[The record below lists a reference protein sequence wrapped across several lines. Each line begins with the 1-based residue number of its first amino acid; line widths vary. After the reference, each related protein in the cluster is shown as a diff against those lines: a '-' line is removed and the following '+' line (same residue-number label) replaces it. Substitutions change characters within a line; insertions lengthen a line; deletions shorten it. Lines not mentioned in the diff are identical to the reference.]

1 MIKKSL
7 HWSVIRFGRK
17 NHDALTETKNGIS
30 KITGKVPL
38 ERNVIDHV
46 TRTDYVV
53 ANDGDDGGDGYV
65 EFRIEFI
72 ENIAE
77 RHK

>member
-1 MIKKSL
+1 MGLVKLLESPAGKKRYWP
-7 HWSVIRFGRK
+7 H
-17 NHDALTETKNGIS
+17 N
-30 KITGKVPL
+30 
-38 ERNVIDHV
+38 
-46 TRTDYVV
+46 TDWLRV